1 MDLLQK
7 SKENAQSWLSATFDE
22 STQQAVRQMLEGNP
36 DELTECFHKN
46 GDRYQPNESLYLREK
61 HPRAK

>member
-7 SKENAQSWLSATFDE
+7 SKENAQSWLTATFDE

-46 GDRYQPNESLYLREK
+46 LEFGTGGMRGILGIGTN
-61 HPRAK
+61 